1 MEPGE
6 EAGADPR
13 RLGRRQSTSE
23 EQDRPSTSSG
33 QSDVRMNDHRTR
45 AGFVAVIGAP
55 NAGKSTLVNAL
66 VGQKVA
72 IVSPKAQTTRARLMG
87 IAVHEATQILLVDTP
102 GIFQPK
108 RRLDRA
114 MVAAAWTGAQDADL
128 ILLLIDAAARV
139 TDDVE
144 RIIASLGDRQHPL
157 FLVFNKIDLIKK
169 PDLLALSSNL
179 TGRLNPD
186 KVFMISA
193 TQGDGVPD
201 LKQALSDAMP
211 EGPWLYP
218 EDEVSDAT
226 DRMIAAELTR
236 EQVVNQLYQE
246 LPYAVAIETETWQ
259 DRPDGSTEIRQQ
271 ILVERDSQKAI
282 VIGKGGQRLKAIGA
296 AARAE
301 IAEHLGRPAHLFLHV
316 KVNPRWDE
324 DRGLYREIGLEWAD

>member
-1 MEPGE
+1 MT
-6 EAGADPR
+6 D
-13 RLGRRQSTSE
+13 RQ
-23 EQDRPSTSSG
+23 
-33 QSDVRMNDHRTR
+33 TR

-87 IAVHEATQILLVDTP
+87 IAIEGPAQVLLVDTP
-102 GIFQPK
+102 GIFQPR

-128 ILLLIDAAARV
+128 ILFVIDAAAGLNAEA
-139 TDDVE
+139 E
-144 RIIASLGDRQHPL
+144 RIIASLDERQHPL
-157 FLVFNKIDLIKK
+157 VLVLNKIDLLKK
-169 PDLLALSSNL
+169 SDLLALSAGL
-179 TGRLNPD
+179 TERLKPD
-186 KVFMISA
+186 TVFMISA
-193 TQGDGVPD
+193 SQGDGVSD
-201 LKQALSDAMP
+201 LKAALAAAMP

-226 DRMIAAELTR
+226 DRMVAAELTR
-236 EQVVNQLYQE
+236 EQIVNQLHQE
-246 LPYAVAIETETWQ
+246 LPYATAVETETWE
-259 DRPDGSTEIRQQ
+259 DRPDGSTAIRQQ

-282 VIGKGGQRLKAIGA
+282 VIGKGGRRLKAIGA

-301 IAEHLGRPAHLFLHV
+301 IAEHLGRPVHLFLHV

-324 DRGLYREIGLEWAD
+324 DRGLYRDIGLEWAD

>member
-1 MEPGE
+1 MT
-6 EAGADPR
+6 
-13 RLGRRQSTSE
+13 QS
-23 EQDRPSTSSG
+23 SS
-33 QSDVRMNDHRTR
+33 R

-72 IVSPKAQTTRARLMG
+72 IVSPKAQTTRSRLMG
-87 IAVHEATQILLVDTP
+87 ISIHGRTQILLVDTP
-102 GIFQPK
+102 GIFKPR

-128 ILLLIDAAARV
+128 VLLVIDVAADV
-139 TDDVE
+139 TGEVE
-144 RIIASLGDRQHPL
+144 RIAASLSERDNPL
-157 FLVFNKIDLIKK
+157 FLALNKIDLVKK
-169 PDLLALSSNL
+169 SKLLALSSDL
-179 TGRLNPD
+179 TARLNPE

-193 TQGDGVPD
+193 AQGDGVAD
-201 LKQALSDAMP
+201 LHEALADAMH

-236 EQVVNQLYQE
+236 EQIVNQLHQE
-246 LPYAVAIETETWQ
+246 LPYATAVEIETWE
-259 DRPDGSTEIRQQ
+259 DRPDGSTAIRQQ

-282 VIGKGGQRLKAIGA
+282 VIGKGGRRLKAIGA

-301 IAEHLGRPAHLFLHV
+301 IAEHLGRPVHLFLHV

-324 DRGLYREIGLEWAD
+324 DRELYREIGLEWAD